1 MEEDSKQILKII
13 GFEFDELKDIDG
25 LIIPRETLLSDTIY
39 DQVKTKIPELK
50 KNYSSSFMTS
60 LQKNADKSQKW
71 PLLNLVRQILNV
83 YHYKMEPIR
92 KADGYTLEGVKKYRR
107 FFQIKKK
114 HFTHDNTS
122 ENTKIILLENTAN
135 EPDNDI
141 KDTDEDNIIMEMS

>member
-1 MEEDSKQILKII
+1 MEEESKQILKII
-13 GFEFDELKDIDG
+13 GFEFDELKDVDG

-39 DQVKTKIPELK
+39 EQVKTKIPELK

-122 ENTKIILLENTAN
+122 ENIKTIILENNVIA
-135 EPDNDI
+135 EPAEETN
-141 KDTDEDNIIMEMS
+141 EDNIIMEMS